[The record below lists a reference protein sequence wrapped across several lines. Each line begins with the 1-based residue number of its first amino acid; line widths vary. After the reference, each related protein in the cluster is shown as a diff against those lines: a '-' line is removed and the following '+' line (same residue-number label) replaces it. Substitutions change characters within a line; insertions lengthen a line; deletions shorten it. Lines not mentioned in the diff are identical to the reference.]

1 MSNLSIKINLMR
13 VPGASLLKLK
23 GKREVKECLVIPVED
38 SGLYVGEKGVYL
50 NLTAIEYREQKY
62 SDSHFV
68 KMSVEREVYDA
79 LTEEERNAIP
89 IVGGLRPI
97 IPKPMKAEGE
107 MDIQDAEYVDD
118 LPF

>member
-1 MSNLSIKINLMR
+1 MR

-23 GKREVKECLVIPVED
+23 GKTAVKECVVIPVED
-38 SGLYVGEKGVYL
+38 SGLFVGEKGVYL

-62 SDSHFV
+62 SDTHFV

-79 LTEEERNAIP
+79 LTEEQRNAIP

-97 IPKPMKAEGE
+97 VPKQMQAEST
-107 MDIQDAEYVDD
+107 MDISDAQYDDD